1 MCRKSEFN
9 IIIEQMKKIY
19 EKAFGENIVRIF
31 LYGSY
36 ARGDYNEFSDI
47 DLAAI
52 AKGDRITLQKILE
65 EVWDEAADLGL
76 EYDTII
82 SPTVIPFDE
91 FERSKEIL
99 PYYRNIEAE
108 GVVISA

>member
-1 MCRKSEFN
+1 M
-9 IIIEQMKKIY
+9 
-19 EKAFGENIVRIF
+19 
-31 LYGSY
+31 
-36 ARGDYNEFSDI
+36 
-47 DLAAI
+47 AAI
-52 AKGDRITLQKILE
+52 AKGDIITLQKILE
-65 EVWDEAADLGL
+65 DVWDEAADLGL

-91 FERSKEIL
+91 FERYKEIL

>member
-19 EKAFGENIVRIF
+19 EKAFGENLVRIF

-52 AKGDRITLQKILE
+52 AKGDIITLQKILE
-65 EVWDEAADLGL
+65 DVWDEAADLGL

-91 FERSKEIL
+91 FERYKEIL

>member
-47 DLAAI
+47 DLAEI
-52 AKGDRITLQKILE
+52 AKGDIITLQKILE
-65 EVWDEAADLGL
+65 DVWDEAADLGL

-91 FERSKEIL
+91 FERYKEIL